1 MKHFESQLFVWLVL
15 PDVADRLLLYVHN
28 PCYSRMRIST
38 YEILKWN
45 NCKDHI
51 LSPCENS
58 TNRVLHHFVYFLGT
72 DDEYEIGDLSGKYGT
87 FLNLTDY
94 SEQHEDYN
102 LPLFGRYSIQ
112 GRSLV
117 IHKLKKDGNMRWVCN
132 NLMPVYDAGTLYF
145 MKASA
150 NFTGPTL
157 SGMIL
162 MVSWHNN
169 DFTSICSTVNHYFK
183 HSILALQ
190 GSNGND
196 DGDSNEKIKYFW

>member
-1 MKHFESQLFVWLVL
+1 MF
-15 PDVADRLLLYVHN
+15 RLLRRAN
-28 PCYSRMRIST
+28 SDFT
-38 YEILKWN
+38 
-45 NCKDHI
+45 
-51 LSPCENS
+51 PCENS

-117 IHKLKKDGNMRWVCN
+117 IHKLKKDGNERWVCN
-132 NLMPVYDAGTLYF
+132 NLMPVNDAGTLYF

-162 MVSWHNN
+162 MVS
-169 DFTSICSTVNHYFK
+169 
-183 HSILALQ
+183 
-190 GSNGND
+190 
-196 DGDSNEKIKYFW
+196 